1 MSEHSPC
8 SSELAVAAGDRMLQ
22 FVCFLTGVVD
32 VDVVAVVA
40 VVGVGGCV

>member
-1 MSEHSPC
+1 MSERSPC

-22 FVCFLTGVVD
+22 FVCFLTGVV
-32 VDVVAVVA
+32 VVVVVA